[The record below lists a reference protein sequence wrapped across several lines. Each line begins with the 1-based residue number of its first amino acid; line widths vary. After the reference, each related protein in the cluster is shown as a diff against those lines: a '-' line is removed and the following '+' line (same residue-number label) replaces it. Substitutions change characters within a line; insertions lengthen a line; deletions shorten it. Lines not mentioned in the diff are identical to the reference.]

1 MNESFM
7 SQEQQDIANLLAWQR
22 VTDPMLLGLV
32 ADSKSILTQVAGIN
46 AKMENHQLCP
56 APAMCVAL
64 GNRLREVENKQ
75 LAATSAGWGAW
86 KTICV
91 IMSVAAAAPLSVS
104 AVVEVIKLMHP

>member
-1 MNESFM
+1 M
-7 SQEQQDIANLLAWQR
+7 SQEQQDIADLKAWR
-22 VTDPMLLGLV
+22 KVCEPALHELS
-32 ADSKSILTQVAGIN
+32 ADSKQILMQVADIN
-46 AKMENHQLCP
+46 AKMENHQSCP
-56 APAMCVAL
+56 APSMCIAL
-64 GNRLREVENKQ
+64 DGRLRCVENKR